1 MKFVLCVGILAAV
14 SAVTVPRTTAQSTP
28 SQEGTIVSVQRRNE
42 ASPPVRAGADVGH
55 APLQSQYYRYD
66 VSVQLNCEVYNLRY
80 ESEFDDLPSEL
91 SANHRVPV
99 RLKKNAMYLDFPGD
113 MVKIESFTTK
123 LAKQHVSK
131 ARRPSNRNSEAKT
144 GFFAEQAR
152 ILVMSR

>member
-14 SAVTVPRTTAQSTP
+14 SAVTVPRTTAQSAP

-55 APLQSQYYRYD
+55 APLQSHYYRYD

-99 RLKKNAMYLDFPGD
+99 RLKKNVMYLDFPGD
-113 MVKIESFTTK
+113 TVKMRIVHHKVSETPCQQSAT
-123 LAKQHVSK
+123 AK
-131 ARRPSNRNSEAKT
+131 
-144 GFFAEQAR
+144 
-152 ILVMSR
+152 